1 MGEEKFDEFVEGD
14 AMAKEAEEMFGNE
27 GKPVHYLSLST
38 RFGGVNYRV
47 FMLIATASFPSKK
60 YTATYNPNFF
70 NKFTRSCTSR
80 VHITLHCGL
89 SS

>member
-38 RFGGVNYRV
+38 RFGGVNV
-47 FMLIATASFPSKK
+47 P
-60 YTATYNPNFF
+60 
-70 NKFTRSCTSR
+70 R
-80 VHITLHCGL
+80 VHADRHRVIPFKEVHRHLQPQLFQQVHEEL
-89 SS
+89 YESSTHYSSLWVE